1 MLNVFWGITVSGYML
16 IMSEPLLG
24 NKSWHRLFC
33 HVKNSSL
40 ECFKRPGDESPEVNC
55 PLQGLVMDPS
65 DVSKHPLAY
74 RLSDGEKTKIYVEV
88 IIYCKLMRLHIK
100 PNGTH
105 PEQCMPYAVKQHYY
119 YRK

>member
-40 ECFKRPGDESPEVNC
+40 ECFKRPGDESPEVIC

-74 RLSDGEKTKIYVEV
+74 RLSDGEKTKLYVEV
-88 IIYCKLMRLHIK
+88 KYSVNL
-100 PNGTH
+100 
-105 PEQCMPYAVKQHYY
+105 YASSN
-119 YRK
+119 